1 MAFKSYFVKT
11 GRLRLVSNTASGGPF
26 FLEVPFRGTITA
38 PADRSRPPETMV
50 HDRGRL
56 TELSHYVMGPDT
68 PITDPLPFSCKF
80 RLANTEPNF
89 SKFLTAIRGIGS
101 NPSPISANPQK
112 TIGGRVWGSAKTF
125 STARNAEV
133 SGGGTAVHTT
143 PGFLDLDKWCVHV
156 EMLWEDP
163 DNSNDRGFRWE
174 AVYFS
179 PDRQVTEGETEV
191 SIDLSGDVYGLITAI
206 TAFQGATES

>member
-11 GRLRLVSNTASGGPF
+11 GRLRLVSNTSNGGPF

-89 SKFLTAIRGIGS
+89 SKFLAVIRGGNSTALSGNTAIT
-101 NPSPISANPQK
+101 K
-112 TIGGRVWGSAKTF
+112 TIGGRVWGNAKSFAT
-125 STARNAEV
+125 SRNAEV
-133 SGGGTAVHTT
+133 SGGGTVVHTSRI
-143 PGFLDLDKWCVHV
+143 FLDTEKWCVHV

-163 DNSNDRGFRWE
+163 DNSNDRGFRWSG
-174 AVYFS
+174 VYFP
-179 PDRQVTEGETEV
+179 PDRVVTEGETEV
-191 SIDLSGDVYGLITAI
+191 SVDLSGEVYGDITAI
-206 TAFQGATES
+206 TVFQGATES